1 MAYEF
6 EGVQYGKLRD
16 MQEARRTW
24 YVQLL
29 EEGLNFTQAA
39 HAVGVKRMPAFSS
52 SAWRARL
59 AACMSR
65 SRSYTTPSNS

>member
-16 MQEARRTW
+16 MQEARRAR

-29 EEGLNFTQAA
+29 EEGLKPGVAGCRGSGASFGEVLCLRAA
-39 HAVGVKRMPAFSS
+39 RCR
-52 SAWRARL
+52 RAGRR
-59 AACMSR
+59 C
-65 SRSYTTPSNS
+65 